1 MAETIRHLSKDD
13 FDALVLHSE
22 LPVLVDFW
30 AEWCAPCRAVAP
42 VLAELARVFAGRAVV
57 AKVDVDAEPEL
68 ARRYGIRAVPSLLC
82 FRGGQEALRLTG
94 LRSAAELRGVLEDLS
109 A

>member
-1 MAETIRHLSKDD
+1 MAGTIRHLSKDD
-13 FDALVLHSE
+13 FDALLPHSE

-30 AEWCAPCRAVAP
+30 AEWCAPCRALAP
-42 VLAELARVFAGRAVV
+42 VLAELASAFAGRVVV

-68 ARRYGIRAVPSLLC
+68 ARRCGIRAVPSLLF

-94 LRSAAELRGVLEDLS
+94 LRSDAELRRALEDLS